1 MKRHALIA
9 VVLASAVAAA
19 GCSPRPRP
27 GQGPVSWPAAP
38 PASADTGNGPNAPIT
53 ITPPKAA
60 TDTVLRFVHAWA
72 RPGLDQQVWYPGV
85 RGLATPAYARMLA
98 TVDPANVPA
107 HLVTGALVVRT
118 STPQELIADA
128 PTDAGTVRVTAVA
141 AGGRWLVATVIGVGL
156 R

>member
-1 MKRHALIA
+1 MRRHALIA
-9 VVLASAVAAA
+9 VVLASALAA
-19 GCSPRPRP
+19 GCAPQPRP

-53 ITPPKAA
+53 ITPSKAA

-72 RPGLDQQVWYPGV
+72 RPGLDQQVWYAGV

-98 TVDPANVPA
+98 TVNPANVPA

-118 STPQELIADA
+118 STPQELIADV

-141 AGGRWLVATVIGVGL
+141 DGGRWLVATVAGIGA
-156 R
+156 